1 MNKHILFVKDHLA
14 NPDKYTLEEIEA
26 NAKAALIY
34 KDGADY
40 AAAAALEIAN
50 RKDKKFFGDAA
61 YLVNFYCY
69 MTGENEDDY
78 DKEVSKNEQS

>member
-1 MNKHILFVKDHLA
+1 MNPHILFVKDHLA

-40 AAAAALEIAN
+40 AAAAALEIA
-50 RKDKKFFGDAA
+50 
-61 YLVNFYCY
+61 
-69 MTGENEDDY
+69 
-78 DKEVSKNEQS
+78 DKETKVFW